1 MTKAEIEEAQKITW
15 LEEHLPYELKMCRY
29 SFLTMKEAHP
39 FYLDWNMA
47 LASFAVAAGNLSA
60 FLTNSDGS
68 GNIKASDY
76 VESFKSRKGD
86 LSGVFARMEPLIFHL
101 GKARPT
107 DEGKFSLRDAEKI
120 ADWIEK
126 EMAVFV
132 SRLGSY
138 EKYWNGSLAMP
149 EARPP
154 QTMFLHGPTPQSSSA
169 YSSSLS
175 SGQGVTGARD
185 PVQYN
190 VKLPDDLS
198 S

>member
-1 MTKAEIEEAQKITW
+1 MTKAELEEAQKITW

-29 SFLTMKEAHP
+29 SLLTMKEANP

-68 GNIKASDY
+68 GNVKASDY
-76 VESFKSRKGD
+76 VDSFKSRKGH

-107 DEGKFSLRDAEKI
+107 DAGKFSRGDAEKI

-126 EMAVFV
+126 EMAVFD
-132 SRLGSY
+132 SKLGSY
-138 EKYWNGSLAMP
+138 EKYWNGPLAMP
-149 EARPP
+149 EVRPP
-154 QTMFLHGPTPQSSSA
+154 LMMFLNGPAPQSSSA

-175 SGQGVTGARD
+175 SGQSVTGARG
-185 PVQYN
+185 PAQYN
-190 VKLPDDLS
+190 IKPTDDRS